1 MWWGNALVCRSRC
14 TRTHN
19 ASSIERGFFCP
30 QICKVACFL
39 LTSGGISLRGAAADD
54 TSHHR
59 WAVSVTAVAA
69 QFLLEPS
76 REDKNTHPPR
86 ADKILERTRRSR
98 RSPPGEDTT
107 KPSWRWLN
115 LARRCHRL
123 FHSTDPSRLCLGDG
137 QKESAFK
144 GIFHVKSVN
153 FIM

>member
-1 MWWGNALVCRSRC
+1 MGKCAGMQESVHTHPQCIEHRTRFFFARKYAKLRVFCWQVEVFPSAALLPM
-14 TRTHN
+14 THL
-19 ASSIERGFFCP
+19 I
-30 QICKVACFL
+30 
-39 LTSGGISLRGAAADD
+39 TGARLVWQRLQL
-54 TSHHR
+54 SF
-59 WAVSVTAVAA
+59 W
-69 QFLLEPS
+69 FEPS